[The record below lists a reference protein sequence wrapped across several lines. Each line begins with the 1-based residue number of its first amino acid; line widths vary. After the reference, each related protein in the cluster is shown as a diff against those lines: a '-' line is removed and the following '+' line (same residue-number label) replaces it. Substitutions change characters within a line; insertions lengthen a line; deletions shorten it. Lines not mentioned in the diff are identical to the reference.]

1 MHRKLLIICLF
12 AALLPLRSCTPAQE
26 GRMVVATLRGPSSVA
41 MIQLIDSLFRTE
53 DADIEVKIF
62 DEPMQLR
69 KMMLEGSA
77 DFAVLPMTMAALLYN
92 KGVDYRVAA
101 VPLWGSLYLCG
112 TDTTVR
118 SLADLRGR
126 KVHLM
131 AKGMTPDLLFR
142 HLLSRSG
149 LEAYRDVELDYRF
162 PTHTDLA
169 NAAIAGR
176 AELCVLSEPYV
187 SQVVNGNSEMH
198 ILLDL
203 NQLWQS
209 IESSP
214 EAETAFLCKGTLAD
228 SNRVVISYVVDAYRA
243 SSEWVKAHP
252 DSAAALCVRHGI
264 NPDTLALIQSIPRTN
279 INVMDASEA
288 EQYIFDYLK
297 LFFGLSPETV
307 GGRIPDGKFICQ

>member
-1 MHRKLLIICLF
+1 
-12 AALLPLRSCTPAQE
+12 
-26 GRMVVATLRGPSSVA
+26 MVVASLRGPSSVA
-41 MIQLIDSLFRTE
+41 MIQLIDSLSRTE

-77 DFAVLPMTMAALLYN
+77 DFAILPMTMAALLYN

-169 NAAIAGR
+169 NAAIARR

-187 SQVVNGNSEMH
+187 SQALNGNSEMH

-214 EAETAFLCKGTLAD
+214 EAETAFLCKGSLAD
-228 SNRVVISYVVDAYRA
+228 SNRVVISRVVDAYRV

-279 INVMDASEA
+279 INVTDASEA

-307 GGRIPDGKFICQ
+307 GGGIPDGKFICK